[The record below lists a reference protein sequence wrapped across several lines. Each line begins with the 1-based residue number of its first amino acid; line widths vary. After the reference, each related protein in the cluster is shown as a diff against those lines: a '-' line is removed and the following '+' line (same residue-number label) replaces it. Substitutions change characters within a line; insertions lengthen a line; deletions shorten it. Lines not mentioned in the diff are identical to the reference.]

1 MKPGHWL
8 ILGSAILGCTAALG
22 IYLAA
27 KGSPQ
32 GDRTPQAASPRQSVA
47 APAKKRFSISQS
59 TGTQAARASVTTGSI
74 TKRESSLPA
83 PDFRIHGKPP
93 AGRVS
98 DERAWFASAEKI
110 GRKANHELEKL
121 RETLDLSPNQQQRIF
136 DALARNSPSWQP
148 GMLTG
153 GAYGVGVVSDGGKTT
168 SPSSQT
174 SSEPAVQLGENS
186 TGAEAAPALAMN
198 EEVMA
203 VLDADQQQAL
213 MDEEMNRRAWWEEIL
228 PQLLPPELPT
238 AAASPLVDDP
248 AASLPG
254 YGDSKTYQ
262 GPTELLEE

>member
-8 ILGSAILGCTAALG
+8 IFGSAILGCTAALG
-22 IYLAA
+22 IYIAA
-27 KGSPQ
+27 KGSSPA
-32 GDRTPQAASPRQSVA
+32 DRASQTASPRLQPAPVA
-47 APAKKRFSISQS
+47 KRQLSISKTNSSCGGNVSAATASGNLHDPSQS
-59 TGTQAARASVTTGSI
+59 
-74 TKRESSLPA
+74 A
-83 PDFRIHGKPP
+83 PEFRIHGKPP

-110 GRKANHELEKL
+110 GRHANRELAKL
-121 RETLDLSPNQQQRIF
+121 RETLELSPNQQQRIF

-168 SPSSQT
+168 SPSS
-174 SSEPAVQLGENS
+174 SEPAAQLADNANGS
-186 TGAEAAPALAMN
+186 EAAPALAMN

-213 MDEEMNRRAWWEEIL
+213 IDEEANRRAWWEEIL

-238 AAASPLVDDP
+238 AAASPPIDDP

-254 YGDSKTYQ
+254 YGDTKTYQ